1 MEALIAVFRSVVSAF
16 IATAASVLPAQAETV
31 MVKYRGPVDL
41 APFGCESTP
50 QSSLVKRLCYDAKE
64 RYVLV
69 NLQGTWYHY
78 CEVPAVTV
86 SAWRR
91 SESLG
96 RFYNANMKGQFD
108 CRMNRVPPY

>member
-1 MEALIAVFRSVVSAF
+1 MNSLSIVMACGSVAAALGFST
-16 IATAASVLPAQAETV
+16 TASETV

-41 APFGCESTP
+41 APFVCESTP
-50 QSSLVKRLCYDAKE
+50 QSSLVKRLCYDAKQQ
-64 RYVLV
+64 YVLV

-86 SAWRR
+86 NAWQR

-96 RFYNANMKGQFD
+96 RFFNANMKGQYD
-108 CRMNRVPPY
+108 CRVNRVPTY

>member
-1 MEALIAVFRSVVSAF
+1 MRVRSILLSCACSLGLL
-16 IATAASVLPAQAETV
+16 AASASAETV

-41 APFGCESTP
+41 APFACESTP

-78 CEVPAVTV
+78 CEVPAGTV

-91 SESLG
+91 AESLG

-108 CRMNRVPPY
+108 CRINRVPPY